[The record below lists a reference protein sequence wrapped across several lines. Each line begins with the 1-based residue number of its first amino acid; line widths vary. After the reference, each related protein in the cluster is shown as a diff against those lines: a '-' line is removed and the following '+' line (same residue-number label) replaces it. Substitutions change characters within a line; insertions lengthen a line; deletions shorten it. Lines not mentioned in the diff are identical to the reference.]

1 MKLVIGLGNPG
12 ETYKKTRHNAGYM
25 VLDALAAEL
34 HLPAWT
40 NAPQNIQAKVTDLL
54 MEGEKIIFAK
64 PETFMNNSG
73 FAVTAL
79 IKYFSIPPTQL
90 LVVHDDLDIPLGEI
104 KSQHSRGAAGHNG
117 VDSVIQQLGNKDF
130 SRVRVG
136 IAPARK
142 PADAAKF
149 VLGRFG
155 LLEKT
160 RIKKGIAAA
169 VLAARKWFEK

>member
-1 MKLVIGLGNPG
+1 MKLIVGLGNPG
-12 ETYKKTRHNAGYM
+12 KMYEKTRHNTGYLVM
-25 VLDALAAEL
+25 DALANAL

-40 NAPQNIQAKVTDLL
+40 NAPQNIQAKISDMLV
-54 MEGEKIIFAK
+54 EGEKIIFAK

-73 FAVTAL
+73 FAVAAL
-79 IKYFSIPPTQL
+79 MKYFSIPGDKL
-90 LVVHDDLDIPLGEI
+90 LVAHDDLDIPLGEI
-104 KSQHSRGAAGHNG
+104 KAQHSRGAAGHNG

-155 LLEKT
+155 LFEKS
-160 RIKKGIAAA
+160 RIKNGVKAA
-169 VLAARKWFEK
+169 VTSAQEWMK

>member
-1 MKLVIGLGNPG
+1 MKLIVGLGNPSK
-12 ETYKKTRHNAGYM
+12 TYEKTRHNAGYM

-40 NAPQNIQAKVTDLL
+40 NAPQDIQAKVTDMLV
-54 MEGEKIIFAK
+54 EGEKIIFAK

-73 FAVTAL
+73 FAVAAL
-79 IKYFSIPPTQL
+79 MKYFAIHGGKL
-90 LVVHDDLDIPLGEI
+90 LIAHDDLDIPLGEI

-117 VDSVIQQLGNKDF
+117 VDSIIQQLNTKDF

-142 PADAAKF
+142 PADSAKF

-155 LLEKT
+155 LFEKAK
-160 RIKKGIAAA
+160 IKKGVSAA
-169 VLAARKWFEK
+169 VTAVQKWMK

>member
-1 MKLVIGLGNPG
+1 MKLIVGLGNPG
-12 ETYKKTRHNAGYM
+12 KTYEKTRHNTGYM
-25 VLDALAAEL
+25 VMDALAAAL

-40 NAPQNIQAKVTDLL
+40 NAPQDIQAKVSDMLV
-54 MEGEKIIFAK
+54 EGEKIIFAK

-73 FAVTAL
+73 FAVAAL
-79 IKYFSIPPTQL
+79 MKYFSVPGDKL

-104 KSQHSRGAAGHNG
+104 RLQRSRGAAGHNG
-117 VDSVIQQLGNKDF
+117 VDSIIQQVGNKDF

-136 IAPARK
+136 IAPSRK

-155 LLEKT
+155 LLE
-160 RIKKGIAAA
+160 RSQIKKGIGAAA
-169 VLAARKWFEK
+169 AAAQEWLRK

>member
-1 MKLVIGLGNPG
+1 MKLIVGLGNPG
-12 ETYKKTRHNAGYM
+12 KTYEKTRHNTGYVVM
-25 VLDALAAEL
+25 DALAAAL

-40 NAPQNIQAKVTDLL
+40 NAPQDIQALVSDMLV
-54 MEGEKIIFAK
+54 EGEKIIFAK
-64 PETFMNNSG
+64 PQTFMNNSG
-73 FAVTAL
+73 FAVAAL
-79 IKYFSIPPTQL
+79 MKYFSIHGDKL

-104 KSQHSRGAAGHNG
+104 KAQHSRGAAGHNG
-117 VDSVIQQLGNKDF
+117 VDSIIQQLGNKDF

-155 LLEKT
+155 LFEKS
-160 RIKKGIAAA
+160 RIKNGVNAATTA
-169 VLAARKWFEK
+169 VQEWMK